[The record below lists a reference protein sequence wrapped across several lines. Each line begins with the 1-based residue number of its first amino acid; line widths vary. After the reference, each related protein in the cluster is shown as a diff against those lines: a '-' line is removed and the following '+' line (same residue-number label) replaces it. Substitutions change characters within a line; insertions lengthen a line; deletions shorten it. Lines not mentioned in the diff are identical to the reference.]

1 MNDILITIATYGI
14 IISILAIWYL
24 LFWELV
30 KPSNKNL
37 KQGILDIGLVL
48 ICTYL
53 SFELS
58 LEILLMILKIMVN

>member
-14 IISILAIWYL
+14 IISILAIWYS

>member
-1 MNDILITIATYGI
+1 MSDILITITTYGI
-14 IISILAIWYL
+14 SILILAIWYS
-24 LFWELV
+24 LFWKLV

-37 KQGILDIGLVL
+37 KQFILDIGLIL

-58 LEILLMILKIMVN
+58 LEILLMILKIMFN